1 MNWKEREKTTPQI
14 SKEELD
20 KRYIKEE
27 LMRYDMY
34 VGRVIDIKCDISAFE
49 KKYEEEVN
57 FPCCGGSVVKIPDAS
72 ATYSNKVMQLICQLN
87 DMEENLKY
95 YENKLD
101 TLDKWL
107 DYITPSQQN
116 IVKTYVL
123 EYQCQS
129 RHVVAA
135 ILKYSDE
142 TIKKQTERAINRIYS
157 NFNKFM

>member
-14 SKEELD
+14 SKEDLD
-20 KRYIKEE
+20 KRFIKEE

-34 VGRVIDIKCDISAFE
+34 VGRVVDIKRDIMNFE
-49 KKYEEEVN
+49 KKYEEQIN
-57 FPCCGGSVVKIPDAS
+57 SPRCGGSIVKIPDAS
-72 ATYSNKVMQLICQLN
+72 ATYSNKVMKLICQLN

-123 EYQCQS
+123 EYQCQDV
-129 RHVVAA
+129 HGVA
-135 ILKYSDE
+135 LLLRYEED
-142 TIKKQTERAINRIYS
+142 TIKKQAARAINRIYN